1 MTGNREKEPVRNIFE
16 GLATRLKDGLEKGQ
30 MRLMRRFPSLLFTNY
45 ARKFVRGLDRIK
57 REQFYEQLAEDAW
70 NRTSPPH

>member
-1 MTGNREKEPVRNIFE
+1 MTGNREQEPVRNIF
-16 GLATRLKDGLEKGQ
+16 GLAWLKDSLEKGQ
-30 MRLMRRFPSLLFTNY
+30 MRLIRRFPNLCFTNY
-45 ARKFVRGLDRIK
+45 ARKFVRGLDRSR